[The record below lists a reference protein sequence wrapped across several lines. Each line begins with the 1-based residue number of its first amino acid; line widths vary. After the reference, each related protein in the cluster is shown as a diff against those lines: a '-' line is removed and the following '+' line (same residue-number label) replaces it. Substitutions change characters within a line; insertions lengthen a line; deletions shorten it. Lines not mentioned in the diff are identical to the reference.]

1 MHTNRVRRAFTL
13 VELLVVIAI
22 IGILVAL
29 LLPAVQAAREASRRS
44 NCSNNLKNLAL
55 AVHNFSVTYRDRLP
69 AQQTR
74 IGWKE
79 APQGEFQGGIYFTLL
94 PFLEQGSTFDQVI
107 NGSWTTGS
115 PPTTNLGINNTW
127 DFMLGNVTPIRI
139 IKQPSLQCQSD
150 PSLVYGFG
158 WNQVGSW
165 ASSNYTSNF
174 QVFGKLRHGSG
185 SQIPMGGLSGIT
197 DGTSQTVGFS
207 EGYAATRYYNIAN
220 LPTQG
225 AGSYGQ
231 LWDYPGRDWS
241 WAWTPQLA
249 NTIDFPTAAASTN
262 PAAQYPWAQTPQ
274 IRPKHDVVANIA
286 VVPYPADRIRP
297 QSGHSVVQCAMMDG
311 SVIPVGGTID
321 ATVWRYALDP
331 SDGQAPSL
339 TQN

>member
-127 DFMLGNVTPIRI
+127 DFML
-139 IKQPSLQCQSD
+139 
-150 PSLVYGFG
+150 
-158 WNQVGSW
+158 
-165 ASSNYTSNF
+165 
-174 QVFGKLRHGSG
+174 
-185 SQIPMGGLSGIT
+185 
-197 DGTSQTVGFS
+197 
-207 EGYAATRYYNIAN
+207 
-220 LPTQG
+220 
-225 AGSYGQ
+225 
-231 LWDYPGRDWS
+231 
-241 WAWTPQLA
+241 
-249 NTIDFPTAAASTN
+249 
-262 PAAQYPWAQTPQ
+262 
-274 IRPKHDVVANIA
+274 
-286 VVPYPADRIRP
+286 
-297 QSGHSVVQCAMMDG
+297 
-311 SVIPVGGTID
+311 
-321 ATVWRYALDP
+321 
-331 SDGQAPSL
+331 
-339 TQN
+339 